1 MSKSERR
8 VEPRTETSFLAAEL
22 RGKDIKFRR
31 VRDISPGAFR
41 VESEDSSPGEKLV
54 MEFPLPGSTVPIRV
68 EGQVTDRR
76 AGDLGVRIVEVERD
90 RYAQLIALPPPA
102 RRAK

>member
-1 MSKSERR
+1 MTKSDRR

-31 VRDISPGAFR
+31 VRDISPGGFR
-41 VESEDSSPGEKLV
+41 VESTDSSPGEKLV

-68 EGQVTDRR
+68 EGTVVDRR
-76 AGDLGVRIVEVERD
+76 QSGDLGVQIVDVERD

-102 RRAK
+102 RQK

>member
-1 MSKSERR
+1 MTKSERR
-8 VEPRTETSFLAAEL
+8 LEPRTETSFLAAEL

-31 VRDISPGAFR
+31 VRDISPGGFR
-41 VESEDSSPGEKLV
+41 VESDDSSPGEKVV

-76 AGDLGVRIVEVERD
+76 GPRDVGVRIVDVERE

-102 RRAK
+102 RLK